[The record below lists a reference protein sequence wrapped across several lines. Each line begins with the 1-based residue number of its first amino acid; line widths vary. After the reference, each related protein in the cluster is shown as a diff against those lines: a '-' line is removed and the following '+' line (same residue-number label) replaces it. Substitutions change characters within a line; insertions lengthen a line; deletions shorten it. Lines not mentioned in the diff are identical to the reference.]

1 MKIAIN
7 YRYGSDPTGKRNR
20 LYIPGEFKNIFDNLG
35 IALMPIISDNQ
46 IDDIVSMC
54 DALIVPG
61 SYADTDPKYYNEKP
75 IPSKSYDV
83 DEYVFDR
90 IAIEK
95 FHKQNKPILGIC
107 GGHQEINVFF
117 GGTLNQRIENHN
129 FEGTH
134 KAKLTENTFLYDTYK
149 KDVIDV
155 NSYHYQSIKDVAP
168 GFSVSAIAED
178 GTIEAIE
185 KDNIICVQWHPEVLN
200 DMNFFKNFI
209 NKFVKRN

>member
-20 LYIPGEFKNIFDNLG
+20 LYIPGEFKEVFDELG
-35 IALMPIISDNQ
+35 IAIIPIISDNQ
-46 IDDIVSMC
+46 IDDIVDMC

-61 SYADTDPKYYNEKP
+61 SYADTDPKYYNEEPLPTKN
-75 IPSKSYDV
+75 YDV
-83 DEYVFDR
+83 DEYKFDR

-95 FHKQNKPILGIC
+95 FAKQNKPILGIC

-134 KAKLTENTFLYDTYK
+134 KARITKDTFMYDTFK
-149 KDVIDV
+149 KDLIDI
-155 NSYHYQSIKDVAP
+155 NSYHYQSIKNVAP
-168 GFSVSAIAED
+168 GFIVSAVSED
-178 GTIEAIE
+178 GVIEAIE
-185 KDNIICVQWHPEVLN
+185 KDNIICVQWHPEILH
-200 DMNFFKNFI
+200 DMGFFSNFI
-209 NKFVKRN
+209 NKFVKKS